1 MKKGFVEELGNLQ
14 KAYEETIGTP
24 VDEVQG
30 YGTGTQLGGR
40 GKKKS
45 KTWDE
50 VRDKKFRVFLQTSI
64 VLKARDFADAEWQVL
79 NAFEKKKPKVKGLT
93 IEKFSV
99 DAIDEL

>member
-1 MKKGFVEELGNLQ
+1 MKTIERIDNIIDERGPSQGLRSGKG
-14 KAYEETIGTP
+14 KA
-24 VDEVQG
+24 
-30 YGTGTQLGGR
+30 
-40 GKKKS
+40 

-50 VRDKKFRVFLQTSI
+50 VRDKRFRVFLQTSV

-79 NAFEKKKPKVKGLT
+79 NAFEKKRPKVKGLT

>member
-1 MKKGFVEELGNLQ
+1 MKFKDELKGLQ
-14 KAYEETIGTP
+14 EAYEEVI
-24 VDEVQG
+24 DEVQG

-40 GKKKS
+40 KKPKGKA
-45 KTWDE
+45 KTWEE
-50 VRDKKFRVFLQTSI
+50 VRDKRFRVFLQTSI

-79 NAFEKKKPKVKGLT
+79 NTFEKKKPKVKGMT